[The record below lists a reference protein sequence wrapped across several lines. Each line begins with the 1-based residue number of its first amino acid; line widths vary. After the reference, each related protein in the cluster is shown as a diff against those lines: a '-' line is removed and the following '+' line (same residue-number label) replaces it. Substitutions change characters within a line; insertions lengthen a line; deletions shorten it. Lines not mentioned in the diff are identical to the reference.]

1 MLAELVAEGK
11 LPPVEERLPE
21 QPGICPVQE
30 MNGKYGGIMRR
41 GYTGVSDRTGPNKM
55 QECSL
60 TWFNPDLTMRTEMA
74 ESWAINED
82 ASEWT
87 FKLRPGTKWSDGS
100 PFTSAAFTW
109 YWENELKNK
118 ELTASPPR
126 NWSTGNPLVLGELEA
141 PDDFTIV
148 FKFADPNPLF
158 VYRPSRSQPFVPGY
172 YLEQFHAD
180 FVDKDTLDKMV
191 KEAGLNSWAEL
202 YDQKA
207 DWAANPERPSTSPW
221 TAENRLGDELFMM
234 VRNPYFWQTDSD
246 GQQLPYIDKIQ
257 HRLFEQTDVFNMWI
271 INGEIDFQRRKV
283 AIGNYTLFKEN
294 EEKGGYEIHLSPQAS
309 HLALHMNM
317 TTKNQKL
324 RTLFQ
329 DRRFRIA
336 VSYAINREEMNELIY
351 DGMCTPR
358 QYSPD
363 EGSPQYYEKL
373 SNAYIEYAPEK
384 ADALL
389 DDMGLTERDAE
400 GFRKFNDGS
409 GDTVSFVFEHHTQ
422 AGDPGEDAAQMVMRD
437 LAAVGIKATYKYFE
451 RSLYTQ
457 HYEANDIEAGWA
469 GGDRSILPIVTPW
482 IFMGTQIDREWAV
495 AWGLWY
501 NSNGTDPN
509 GEEPPADHWIR
520 TIWEHAEAMNVE
532 PDEQKRTE
540 IFWKICDIWAEEL
553 PAVGCLG
560 MFPSPCIKK
569 TTFRNWLPG
578 LPSDDL
584 LKDEAL
590 QNPQTY
596 FWEDPENH
604 LATAAV

>member
-1 MLAELVAEGK
+1 MLAEMVAAGQ

-21 QPGICPVQE
+21 NPAVCPVQE

-41 GYTGVSDRTGPNKM
+41 GYLGVSDRTGPTKM

-60 TWFNPDLTMRTEMA
+60 TWYNPDLTMRTEMA
-74 ESWAINED
+74 ESWSLNED

-87 FKLRPGTKWSDGS
+87 FKLRPGTKWSDGT

-109 YWENELKNK
+109 YWENELQNE
-118 ELTASPPR
+118 ELTSAPPR
-126 NWSTGNPLVLGELEA
+126 NWAAGTPLVLAELEA
-141 PDDFTIV
+141 PDDFTVV
-148 FKFADPNPLF
+148 FRFVEPNPLF
-158 VYRPSRSQPFVPGY
+158 VYRPSRNQPFVPGH
-172 YLEQFHAD
+172 YLEQFHVAFAD
-180 FVDKDTLDKMV
+180 QDALNKAVAD
-191 KEAGLNSWAEL
+191 AGLNAWTEL

-221 TAENRLGDELFMM
+221 MAENRLGAELFLMT
-234 VRNPYFWQTDSD
+234 RNPYFWEVDSD

-257 HRLFEQTDVFNMWI
+257 HRLYEQSDVFNLWI
-271 INGEIDFQRRKV
+271 INGEIDFQRRQV
-283 AIGNYTLFKEN
+283 NIGNYTLFKEN
-294 EEKGGYEIHLSPQAS
+294 EANGGYQIHLSPQAS
-309 HLALHMNM
+309 HLALQLNM
-317 TTKNQKL
+317 TTKNERL
-324 RTLFQ
+324 RPIFQ

-336 VSYAINREEMNELIY
+336 VSHAINREQMNELIY

-363 EGSPQYYEKL
+363 EGSPQFYPDL
-373 SNAYIEYAPEK
+373 SNAYIEYDPDEANR
-384 ADALL
+384 LL
-389 DDMGLTERDAE
+389 DEMGMTERDAE
-400 GFRKFNDGS
+400 GYRLFPDGS
-409 GDTVSFVFEHHTQ
+409 GDTFSFVFEHHTQ
-422 AGDPGEDAAQMVMRD
+422 TTDPGADAAQLVVAD
-437 LAAVGIKATYKYFE
+437 LAAVGIKAAYRSFE
-451 RSLYTQ
+451 RSLFTQ
-457 HYEANDIEAGWA
+457 HYEANEIEAAWG

-482 IFMGTQIDREWAV
+482 IFMGTQIDRPWAC

-520 TIWEHAEAMNVE
+520 DIWSLAEQMNVE
-532 PDEQKRTE
+532 PDEQRRTE
-540 IFWKICDIWAEEL
+540 IFWQICDIWIAEL
-553 PAVGCLG
+553 PDVGCLG

-584 LKDEAL
+584 LKDECL

-604 LATAAV
+604 MGA